1 MYPGRSLKSRNSVWR
16 TGAQTGC
23 ILGGATESNKGLRIR
38 ILQAQ
43 PKGVDGPIGG
53 VFQILD
59 AGDNKHAEFLAPLL
73 GKTADAVSARHDS
86 TGSSLLREHRK
97 HQRVI
102 RGRAAPCKEQRR
114 PVPIGPDGPG
124 WSPRNARVSLQPAE
138 ARRVE

>member
-1 MYPGRSLKSRNSVWR
+1 MYPGRSPKPRNTVWR

-73 GKTADAVSARHDS
+73 GKTADADTVLGTIRRAHPSCVNIVNTNLLFVEEPRLVDNTLASAGDF
-86 TGSSLLREHRK
+86 
-97 HQRVI
+97 
-102 RGRAAPCKEQRR
+102 
-114 PVPIGPDGPG
+114 
-124 WSPRNARVSLQPAE
+124 LQ
-138 ARRVE
+138 